1 MQKERLENKLAEEQ
15 IINSVQFGDDNFLL
29 DNDVLIP
36 NTRDVNNESFKNNL
50 RQVQR

>member
-36 NTRDVNNESFKNNL
+36 NTRDGNNESFKS
-50 RQVQR
+50 QVQR